1 MSLEGGLPLRV
12 ASRGGRDR
20 LQRVTTRAT
29 RWLASAS
36 WLSALG
42 QAAVPWLSL
51 TLAACAAHSAPA
63 KRVQVGANEPP
74 AAAASAVPEQTPPGR
89 ASDHGATE
97 PAATGSEAAA
107 QHDAEGFE
115 LVALPVPGFLDAVL
129 ALPTEKRAKP
139 LAIATHGAGGG
150 PEWPC
155 DAWAR
160 RLAGE
165 RIVLCPRGKA
175 ISQRENYG
183 FYYPDHRALEAEL
196 LAAVAASKAALGAR
210 LADGPVLYTGYSQGA
225 AMGSLALADHGG
237 DYPYLILTEG
247 GFKEWSAQSAR
258 RFKQSGGQRV
268 LFVCGGRGCRDQALK
283 SARILDAAGI
293 GTRVEYVAH
302 GGHTDDGAVGERLD
316 ATFRWALEGGETS
329 KP

>member
-1 MSLEGGLPLRV
+1 VTSDMPAGDEEQTRPAEHASNRAV
-12 ASRGGRDR
+12 A
-20 LQRVTTRAT
+20 
-29 RWLASAS
+29 
-36 WLSALG
+36 
-42 QAAVPWLSL
+42 
-51 TLAACAAHSAPA
+51 
-63 KRVQVGANEPP
+63 EPT
-74 AAAASAVPEQTPPGR
+74 AAANGV
-89 ASDHGATE
+89 
-97 PAATGSEAAA
+97 AAE
-107 QHDAEGFE
+107 HDANGFE

-129 ALPTEKRAKP
+129 ALPKEKRAKP

-175 ISQRENYG
+175 ISQRDNYG

-210 LADGPVLYTGYSQGA
+210 LADGPMLYTGYSQGA

-247 GFKEWSAQSAR
+247 GFKEWSPQSAR

-283 SARILDAAGI
+283 SARILDTAGI
-293 GTRVEYVAH
+293 STRVEYVAQ

-316 ATFRWALEGGETS
+316 ATFRWALESGEPS

>member
-1 MSLEGGLPLRV
+1 M
-12 ASRGGRDR
+12 
-20 LQRVTTRAT
+20 LQRCAESVRAPHPVRGAFIQREVRAT
-29 RWLASAS
+29 SLLG
-36 WLSALG
+36 LSVA
-42 QAAVPWLSL
+42 
-51 TLAACAAHSAPA
+51 LAACAGDPVPTAKGVHGGAKEPPFAVPSAMPA
-63 KRVQVGANEPP
+63 EGKDQTRPARASHLGAAEP
-74 AAAASAVPEQTPPGR
+74 AAATNA
-89 ASDHGATE
+89 DGAE
-97 PAATGSEAAA
+97 
-107 QHDAEGFE
+107 HDADGFE

-129 ALPTEKRAKP
+129 ALPRAHRAKP

-155 DAWAR
+155 DAWGK

-175 ISQRENYG
+175 ISQRDNYG
-183 FYYPDHRALEAEL
+183 FYYPDHRALAAEL

-210 LADGPVLYTGYSQGA
+210 LADGPILYTGYSQGA

-247 GFKEWSAQSAR
+247 GFKEWSPQSAR

-268 LFVCGGRGCRDQALK
+268 LFLCGGRGCRDQALK

-293 GTRVEYVAH
+293 TTRVEYVEH
-302 GGHTDDGAVGERLD
+302 GGHTDAGAVGERLD
-316 ATFRWALEGGETS
+316 ATFRWALEGGETT